1 MKHSKKN
8 RRIQM
13 DEFTLSDLEMF
24 KLEERNILRE
34 MRGATNRGGHGPVIR
49 QLLEKL
55 VAVQDLIARLEGVVE
70 RESKKEDVKKVK
82 KAAAPTKK
90 AAAK

>member
-1 MKHSKKN
+1 
-8 RRIQM
+8 M
-13 DEFTLSDLEMF
+13 DEFTLEDLEMF
-24 KLEERNILRE
+24 KLEQKNILRE
-34 MRGATNRGGHGPVIR
+34 MRGARNRGGHGPVIR

-55 VAVQDLIARLEGVVE
+55 TSVQALIARFEDIIE
-70 RESKKEDVKKVK
+70 RESQKQDVKKVK

>member
-1 MKHSKKN
+1 
-8 RRIQM
+8 M

-24 KLEERNILRE
+24 KLEKKNILRE

-55 VAVQDLIARLEGVVE
+55 TSVQVLIARLEDIV
-70 RESKKEDVKKVK
+70 
-82 KAAAPTKK
+82 
-90 AAAK
+90 

>member
-1 MKHSKKN
+1 
-8 RRIQM
+8 M
-13 DEFTLSDLEMF
+13 DEFTLTDLEMF

-55 VAVQDLIARLEGVVE
+55 DATHRIIDRLEGIIAADKKVV
-70 RESKKEDVKKVK
+70 SKKVTTKSAAPV
-82 KAAAPTKK
+82 KAADK
-90 AAAK
+90 

>member
-1 MKHSKKN
+1 
-8 RRIQM
+8 M
-13 DEFTLSDLEMF
+13 DEFTLEDLEMF
-24 KLEERNILRE
+24 KLEQKNILRE
-34 MRGATNRGGHGPVIR
+34 MRGARNRGGHGPVIR

-55 VAVQDLIARLEGVVE
+55 TSVQILIARFEDIVE
-70 RESKKEDVKKVK
+70 RESKKQDVKKVN

>member
-1 MKHSKKN
+1 
-8 RRIQM
+8 M

-34 MRGATNRGGHGPVIR
+34 MRGATGRGGHGPVIR

-55 VAVQDLIARLEGVVE
+55 TSVQVLIARVEGIIE
-70 RESKKEDVKKVK
+70 RETKKQDVKKVT

>member
-1 MKHSKKN
+1 
-8 RRIQM
+8 M
-13 DEFTLSDLEMF
+13 DEFTLTDLEMF

-55 VAVQDLIARLEGVVE
+55 DAVQVIIARTEAVIAADKKVV
-70 RESKKEDVKKVK
+70 SKKVTTKS
-82 KAAAPTKK
+82 AAPTK
-90 AAAK
+90 AADK

>member
-1 MKHSKKN
+1 
-8 RRIQM
+8 M

-24 KLEERNILRE
+24 KLEKKNILRE

-55 VAVQDLIARLEGVVE
+55 TSVQVLIARLEDIVE
-70 RESKKEDVKKVK
+70 REPKKQDVKKVNK
-82 KAAAPTKK
+82 EAAPTKK
-90 AAAK
+90 AATK

>member
-1 MKHSKKN
+1 
-8 RRIQM
+8 
-13 DEFTLSDLEMF
+13 
-24 KLEERNILRE
+24 
-34 MRGATNRGGHGPVIR
+34 MRGAKNRGGHGPVIR

-55 VAVQDLIARLEGVVE
+55 TSVQVLIARFEEIIE
-70 RESKKEDVKKVK
+70 RESKKQDVKKVK

>member
-1 MKHSKKN
+1 
-8 RRIQM
+8 M
-13 DEFTLSDLEMF
+13 DDFTLSDLEML
-24 KLEERNILRE
+24 KLEEKNILRE
-34 MRGATNRGGHGPVIR
+34 MRGAKNRGGHGPVIR

-55 VAVQDLIARLEGVVE
+55 TSVQVLIARFEEIIE
-70 RESKKEDVKKVK
+70 RESKKQDVKKVK

>member
-1 MKHSKKN
+1 
-8 RRIQM
+8 
-13 DEFTLSDLEMF
+13 LEMF

-55 VAVQDLIARLEGVVE
+55 DATHRIIDRLEGIIAADKKVV
-70 RESKKEDVKKVK
+70 SKKVTTKSAAPV
-82 KAAAPTKK
+82 KAADK
-90 AAAK
+90 